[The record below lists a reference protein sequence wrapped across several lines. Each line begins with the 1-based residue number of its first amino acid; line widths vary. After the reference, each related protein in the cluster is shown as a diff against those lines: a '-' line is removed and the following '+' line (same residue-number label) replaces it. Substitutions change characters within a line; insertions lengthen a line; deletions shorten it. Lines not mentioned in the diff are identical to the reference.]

1 MSVYKLIF
9 LLYSLSLKYITKK
22 MKQKNSYNKKDLLR
36 SGNGTLMGDD
46 TGKLPQPPMLM
57 VDRILNIDDTGGK
70 YKKGE
75 ILAELDIDDENWFF
89 HCHFKGDP
97 VMPGCLG
104 LDGMWQLVGFFLTW
118 MNGKGR
124 GRALG
129 VGDLKFKGQVR
140 PYHEKIIYRI
150 DIKKILDRNGKLMIW
165 ADGELSTSDNRT
177 IYFAKNLQVGLF
189 DNLTY
194 DFGGDPS
201 QDTF

>member
-9 LLYSLSLKYITKK
+9 LSYSLSLKYITKK
-22 MKQKNSYNKKDLLR
+22 MKQNNSYNKEELLM
-36 SGNGTLMGDD
+36 SGNGTLMGND

-75 ILAELDIDDENWFF
+75 ILAELDINDANWFF

-118 MNGKGR
+118 INGKGR

-140 PYHEKIIYRI
+140 PYHKKILYKI

>member
-9 LLYSLSLKYITKK
+9 LLYSLSSKYITKK
-22 MKQKNSYNKKDLLR
+22 MKQKNSYGKEDLLK
-36 SGNGTLMGDD
+36 SGNGTLMGND

-57 VDRILNIDDTGGK
+57 VDRILNIDNTGGK

-89 HCHFKGDP
+89 HCHFKEDP

-104 LDGMWQLVGFFLTW
+104 LDGMWQLVGFYLTW

-140 PYHEKIIYRI
+140 PYHEKIIYKI

>member
-9 LLYSLSLKYITKK
+9 LSYSLSLKYITKK
-22 MKQKNSYNKKDLLR
+22 MKQKNSYNKEDLLM
-36 SGNGTLMGDD
+36 SGNGTLMGND

-75 ILAELDIDDENWFF
+75 ILAELDIDDANWFF

-118 MNGKGR
+118 INGKGR

-140 PYHEKIIYRI
+140 PYHKKIIYKI

>member
-9 LLYSLSLKYITKK
+9 LSYSLSLKYITKK
-22 MKQKNSYNKKDLLR
+22 MKQKNSYNKQDLLM
-36 SGNGTLMGDD
+36 SGNGTLMGND

-75 ILAELDIDDENWFF
+75 ILAELDINDANWFF

-118 MNGKGR
+118 INGKGR

-140 PYHEKIIYRI
+140 PYHKKIIYKI

>member
-1 MSVYKLIF
+1 MIN
-9 LLYSLSLKYITKK
+9 
-22 MKQKNSYNKKDLLR
+22 QKNSYTKEDLIK
-36 SGNGTLMGDD
+36 SGNGTLMGND
-46 TGKLPQPPMLM
+46 TGKLPQAPMLM
-57 VDRILNIDDTGGK
+57 VDRILKINDNDGK
-70 YKKGE
+70 YKKGV
-75 ILAELDIDDENWFF
+75 ILAELDISKENWFF
-89 HCHFKGDP
+89 QCHFKGDP

-140 PYHEKIIYRI
+140 PYHDKIIYKI
-150 DIKKILDRNGKLMIW
+150 DIKKVLDRNGQLMVW

-189 DNLTY
+189 NNLTY

>member
-9 LLYSLSLKYITKK
+9 LLYSLSSKYITKK
-22 MKQKNSYNKKDLLR
+22 MKQKNSYGKKDLLK
-36 SGNGTLMGDD
+36 SGNGTLMGND

-57 VDRILNIDDTGGK
+57 VDRILNIDNTGGK

>member
-9 LLYSLSLKYITKK
+9 LLYSLSSKYITKK
-22 MKQKNSYNKKDLLR
+22 MKQKNSYSKEDLLK

-150 DIKKILDRNGKLMIW
+150 DIKKVLDRNGKLMIW

>member
-9 LLYSLSLKYITKK
+9 LLYSLSSKYITKK
-22 MKQKNSYNKKDLLR
+22 MKQKNSYGKEDLLK
-36 SGNGTLMGDD
+36 SGNGTLMGND

-57 VDRILNIDDTGGK
+57 VDRILNIDNTGGK

-104 LDGMWQLVGFFLTW
+104 LDGMWQLVGFYLTW

-140 PYHEKIIYRI
+140 PYHEKIIYKI

>member
-9 LLYSLSLKYITKK
+9 LLYSLSSKYITKK
-22 MKQKNSYNKKDLLR
+22 MKQKNSYGKEDLLK
-36 SGNGTLMGDD
+36 SGNGTLMGND

-57 VDRILNIDDTGGK
+57 VDRILNIDNTGGK

-104 LDGMWQLVGFFLTW
+104 LDGMWQLVGFYLTW

-140 PYHEKIIYRI
+140 PYHEKIIYKI

-194 DFGGDPS
+194 DFGSDPS